1 MTFCALQQLTGDILV
16 VQCFWHCTL
25 TAKDLGSIPGQ
36 GNKVPHAAQWHS
48 WPIKL
53 PILRCFWKEL
63 FEYDNKLFCPKFCP
77 LQDFHWTF
85 TLLNYLLYFPI
96 KLSIYHWYTFTFIIR
111 RRSVHL
117 FICWCF
123 HKYLHKKGLES
134 ESRWWVFHDLLS
146 FLWVQAKDK
155 GNGSISMS

>member
-1 MTFCALQQLTGDILV
+1 MLYNSLQEIFWSSSASDTAFSLPRTWVQSLV
-16 VQCFWHCTL
+16 REIRSHML
-25 TAKDLGSIPGQ
+25 HSGTANLFNYLYSD
-36 GNKVPHAAQWHS
+36 V
-48 WPIKL
+48 
-53 PILRCFWKEL
+53 FWKEL

-85 TLLNYLLYFPI
+85 TLLNYSLYFPI
-96 KLSIYHWYTFTFIIR
+96 NLSIYHWYTFTFNIR

-123 HKYLHKKGLES
+123 HKYLHKKCLES